1 MDTSEDKA
9 SNTSASASSS
19 ASASASSS
27 ASASA
32 AMLPPASDFR
42 PPMSVASQQQQDW
55 LIARPPD
62 NLPALRTTAPWMR
75 DPKWFHSVVVSPSAV
90 VKMLSHCDSGVAKG
104 IAKGGNPIE
113 VMGMLL
119 GRPNENHQLVVTDA
133 FPLPIEG
140 FETRVVADDQ
150 AVVNHMIALG
160 ESLERT
166 RCEKF
171 MGWCVH

>member
-9 SNTSASASSS
+9 SNT
-19 ASASASSS
+19 SASASSS

-62 NLPALRTTAPWMR
+62 DLPALRTTAPWMR